1 MQLVIE
7 DERGKID
14 RNQRNIPK
22 QSSRDLM
29 CITNIPRDST
39 TTFLCIHCFYQ
50 LLIIV
55 IDAAKNFVSKSYFY
69 RVMSSVMTSFKIY
82 FES

>member
-7 DERGKID
+7 DGRGKID

-29 CITNIPRDST
+29 CITNIPRDSAT
-39 TTFLCIHCFYQ
+39 TCLCIHCF
-50 LLIIV
+50 LP
-55 IDAAKNFVSKSYFY
+55 IDNNRHKC
-69 RVMSSVMTSFKIY
+69 
-82 FES
+82 